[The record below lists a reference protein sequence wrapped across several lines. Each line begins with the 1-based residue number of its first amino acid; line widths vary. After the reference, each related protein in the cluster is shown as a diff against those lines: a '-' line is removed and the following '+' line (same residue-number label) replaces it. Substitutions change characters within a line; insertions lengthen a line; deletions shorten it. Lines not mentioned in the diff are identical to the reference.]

1 MPYTEQ
7 QIRGLAINF
16 LRFHYK
22 LRPRYLGGGTRVVD
36 KPHYYQGV
44 LIDARLAYQQPDRT
58 FFTATIEATSID
70 RSEEILYR
78 VNYWRITVH
87 ALVWS
92 LVLFAAFAWAGPLV
106 WGTNLWK
113 LYGSPRVYLVLVSTF
128 LALVTALGALLS
140 RARRYRYI
148 YAVDQFKH
156 FYADAQWVA
165 YDVAIFANGGWRMR
179 RRYRELAR
187 QCVKYGFGML
197 AVDADQVV
205 RNVISPSQVDQFGG
219 LRSHLP
225 RWLARGEITK
235 PRFRQGE
242 LPPPELADPL
252 AREAPAERALVPARP
267 GRPRPFAQP
276 RRRLALLRARMRRQY
291 RSLYPSTLRRK
302 PGYFTLGWWVFL
314 VGLPALGLL
323 GYGLYRQASYA
334 PYAREGRKYAEP
346 DLGMLESPANPPPP
360 LEIESG
366 EYQRTPDTGLVVAA
380 PPVGLPPEALVTEGR
395 VEDLNLL
402 RRYTIDTAG
411 RVVIDYDCVPLYQIR
426 EPVFLLLFGR
436 YHSFETARQWAL
448 ELNRLYGSAVTVARG
463 ECVEPASADYLLY
476 LGAPTT
482 EEGEANFLARSFI
495 GQSGLEVEIIEIK

>member
-36 KPHYYQGV
+36 RPHYYQGV
-44 LIDARLAYQQPDRT
+44 LIDARLAYQQPDQT
-58 FFTATIEATSID
+58 FFTATIEATSVD
-70 RSEEILYR
+70 RRAEILYQ
-78 VNYWRITVH
+78 VNTWRITIH
-87 ALVWS
+87 AIVLS
-92 LVLFAAFAWAGPLV
+92 LVLFALFAWAGPQV

-113 LYGSPRVYLVLVSTF
+113 LYGSPRVYLVLLSTF
-128 LALVTALGALLS
+128 LALVGALGALLS

-165 YDVAIFANGGWRMR
+165 YDVAIFAEGGWRTR
-179 RRYRELAR
+179 RRYRELER

-197 AVDADQVV
+197 AVEADQVV

-225 RWLARGEITK
+225 RWLARGEVTK

-242 LPPPELADPL
+242 LPPAELADPL
-252 AREAPAERALVPARP
+252 ALESPPERALVPARP
-267 GRPRPFAQP
+267 GRPKTFTQP
-276 RRRLALLRARMRRQY
+276 RRRVSLLRARLRRAY
-291 RSLYPSTLRRK
+291 RGFYPSTLRRK
-302 PGYFTLGWWVFL
+302 PGYFKLGWWVFV
-314 VGLPALGLL
+314 VGPPALGLL
-323 GYGLYRQASYA
+323 VFGLYRQASYD
-334 PYAREGRKYAEP
+334 PYAREGRKYAGP
-346 DLGMLESPANPPPP
+346 DLTILESPANPPPP
-360 LEIESG
+360 LEIETG
-366 EYQRTPDTGLVVAA
+366 EYQRTSDTGTVAEA
-380 PPVGLPPEALVTEGR
+380 PRVGLPPDALVTEGR

-411 RVVIDYDCVPLYQIR
+411 RVVIDYDCVPLYQLR
-426 EPVFLLLFGR
+426 DPVFLLLFGR
-436 YHSFETARQWAL
+436 YDAFESARQWAL
-448 ELNRLYGSAVTVARG
+448 ELNRLYGSAVTVALG
-463 ECVEPASADYLLY
+463 DCVEPASEGYLLY